1 MKKPKTVLIYSGG
14 LDSTVLLYDLLKS
27 GHEVKALSVNYGQ
40 RHKKELKYAKNLCK
54 QLNVEHHEADISA
67 INSLL
72 AGSSLTSPDVQV
84 PEGHYEDESMKVT
97 VVPNRNMIFLSIA
110 IAWAISTGADS
121 VSFAAH
127 KGDHA
132 IYKDCRVNFLK
143 AMNHAMQISGAR
155 KVSLY
160 TPYSLLTKT
169 TIVKL
174 GNLLDVPFEQT
185 WSCYKGEKIHCGSC
199 GTCVE
204 RRESFELAGVTDP
217 TIYDNV
223 Q

>member
-1 MKKPKTVLIYSGG
+1 MKKPSTILIYSGG
-14 LDSTVLLYDLLKS
+14 LDSTILLYDLVKS
-27 GHEVKALSVNYGQ
+27 GFNVKALSVDYGQ
-40 RHKKELKYAKNLCK
+40 RHKKELQHAKTLCK
-54 QLNVEHHEADISA
+54 KLDVKHHIADISA
-67 INSLL
+67 INPLL
-72 AGSSLTSPDVQV
+72 AGSSLTSANIKVA
-84 PEGHYEDESMKVT
+84 EGHYKDESMKST

-143 AMNHAMQISGAR
+143 AMNRAMQTSGADS
-155 KVSLY
+155 VSLY
-160 TPYSLLTKT
+160 TPFSLLTKT

-185 WSCYKGEKIHCGSC
+185 WSCYNGGKNHCGRC

-204 RRESFELAGVTDP
+204 RKEAFKLAGVTDP
-217 TIYDNV
+217 SIYDNV
-223 Q
+223 

>member
-1 MKKPKTVLIYSGG
+1 MKKPSTILIYSGG
-14 LDSTVLLYDLLKS
+14 LDSTILLYDLVKS
-27 GHEVKALSVNYGQ
+27 GFNVKALSVDYGQ
-40 RHKKELKYAKNLCK
+40 RHKKELQHAKTLCK
-54 QLNVEHHEADISA
+54 KLDVKHHIADISA
-67 INSLL
+67 INPLL
-72 AGSSLTSPDVQV
+72 AGSSLTSANIKVA
-84 PEGHYEDESMKVT
+84 EGHYKDESMKST

-143 AMNHAMQISGAR
+143 AMNRAMQTSGADS
-155 KVSLY
+155 VSLY
-160 TPYSLLTKT
+160 TPFSLLTKT

-174 GNLLDVPFEQT
+174 GNLLDVPFKQT
-185 WSCYKGEKIHCGSC
+185 WSCYNGGKNHCGRC

-204 RRESFELAGVTDP
+204 RKEAFKLAGVTDP

-223 Q
+223 

>member
-1 MKKPKTVLIYSGG
+1 MKKPSTVLIYSGG
-14 LDSTVLLYDLLKS
+14 LDSTILLYDLLKS
-27 GHEVKALSVNYGQ
+27 GYDVKALSVDYGQ
-40 RHKKELKYAKNLCK
+40 RHKKELQHAKNLCK
-54 QLNVEHHEADISA
+54 NLDVNHHIADISA
-67 INSLL
+67 IKTLL
-72 AGSSLTSPDVQV
+72 AGSSLTSADIEVA
-84 PEGHYEDESMKVT
+84 EGHYKDESMKST

-143 AMNHAMQISGAR
+143 AMNRAMQTSGADS
-155 KVSLY
+155 VSLY
-160 TPYSLLTKT
+160 TPFSLLTKT

-185 WSCYKGEKIHCGSC
+185 WSCYNGGKNHCGRC

-204 RRESFELAGVTDP
+204 RKEAFELAGVTDP

-223 Q
+223 

>member
-1 MKKPKTVLIYSGG
+1 MKKPSTVLIYSGG
-14 LDSTVLLYDLLKS
+14 LDSTILLYDLLES
-27 GHEVKALSVNYGQ
+27 GYDVKALSVDYGQ
-40 RHKKELKYAKNLCK
+40 RHKKELQYAKNLCER
-54 QLNVEHHEADISA
+54 LNVKHHVADISA
-67 INSLL
+67 IKPLL
-72 AGSSLTSPDVQV
+72 AGNSLTSEDIKVA
-84 PEGHYEDESMKVT
+84 EGHYADESMKST

-110 IAWAISTGADS
+110 ISWAISTSADS

-132 IYKDCRVNFLK
+132 IYRDCRVNFLK
-143 AMNHAMQISGAR
+143 AMNWAMQISGAC
-155 KVSLY
+155 KVSLN

-185 WSCYKGEKIHCGSC
+185 WSCYNGGKNHCGRC

-204 RRESFELAGVTDP
+204 RKEAFQQANITDP

-223 Q
+223 